1 MIYQVGNM
9 CLQKMQDVFRGKVND
24 VIDCQDIADKGKVYY
39 TVWVVRDRELARKLA
54 KLFHGEKGQKQNKF
68 VADYT
73 WKDSYL
79 MVFDYVRERPLERF
93 FTSEI
98 TTLSECEQMGQNLT
112 VECLAGGIPY
122 PVLFLQLKQG
132 QIHISKDRS
141 VYLGYELDLEE
152 FSDETDEKDCAT
164 LCAQIVFQYIKK
176 MNTARATSY
185 KLLEKKLWKGG
196 YHRFTQVYK
205 DLKMAAQ
212 PLKKEGLLAKFQ
224 KFYRHNQDRIFRF
237 VMVVCV
243 LLGILTLT
251 MIISQLFFADVP
263 LFRMFINPFKE
274 IGTQSLLQ

>member
-9 CLQKMQDVFRGKVND
+9 LLQKTQEVFRGKVNE
-24 VIDCQDIADKGKVYY
+24 VIVCQDIAVGDNTYY
-39 TVWVVRDRELARKLA
+39 TVWIIYDRELAKKLIRM
-54 KLFHGEKGQKQNKF
+54 FHSGQKNPKF

-98 TTLSECEQMGQNLT
+98 NSLSACEQMGLNLT

-141 VYLGYELDLEE
+141 VYLGYGIDLEE
-152 FSDETDEKDCAT
+152 FSDKITEKDCAT
-164 LCAQIVFQYIKK
+164 LCAKIVFHYIEE
-176 MNTARATSY
+176 MNTVKATSY

-196 YHRFTQVYK
+196 YLRFTDFYK
-205 DLKMAAQ
+205 DLKMASQ
-212 PLKKEGLLAKFQ
+212 PLKKDGILARFQ
-224 KFYRHNQDRIFRF
+224 RVYRHNQDRIFRL
-237 VMVVCV
+237 VMILCV
-243 LLGILTLT
+243 LLGILAFT
-251 MIISQLFFADVP
+251 MIVSQVFFSDVP
-263 LFRMFINPFKE
+263 FFRLFINPFKE
-274 IGTQSLLQ
+274 IGTESLLQ

>member
-9 CLQKMQDVFRGKVND
+9 LLQKTQEVFRGKVNE
-24 VIDCQDIADKGKVYY
+24 VIVCQDIAVGDNTYY
-39 TVWVVRDRELARKLA
+39 TVWIIYDRELAKKLIRM
-54 KLFHGEKGQKQNKF
+54 FHSGQKNPRF

-98 TTLSECEQMGQNLT
+98 NSLSACEQMGLNLT

-141 VYLGYELDLEE
+141 VYLGYGIDLEE
-152 FSDETDEKDCAT
+152 FSDKITEKDCAT
-164 LCAQIVFQYIKK
+164 LCAKIVFHYIEE
-176 MNTARATSY
+176 MNTVKATSY

-196 YHRFTQVYK
+196 YLRFTDFYK
-205 DLKMAAQ
+205 DLKMASQ
-212 PLKKEGLLAKFQ
+212 PLKKDGILARFQ
-224 KFYRHNQDRIFRF
+224 RVYRHNQDRIFRL
-237 VMVVCV
+237 VMILCV
-243 LLGILTLT
+243 LLGILAFT
-251 MIISQLFFADVP
+251 MIVSQVFFSDVP
-263 LFRMFINPFKE
+263 FFRLFINPFKE
-274 IGTQSLLQ
+274 IGTESLLQ